1 MRHCRC
7 VPRAVAGC
15 HSLRLAYESARGA
28 STVLKKKEPSSLL
41 GRRIRHLRLKR
52 CWTQREAAEKSFVT
66 ESAFRSYELGD
77 RTPKREIIDRIA
89 KAFGV
94 RSEYLTAPEFLNNTE
109 FCYALLQCEDA
120 FHLKPGVDE
129 AGLGYLGVEPIGD
142 ARRVSGLFNE
152 WGRMRQKLDS
162 KEITQS
168 EYDEWKQ
175 TWDDGEDALEVLE
188 RAGRMDGAGN
198 RE

>member
-7 VPRAVAGC
+7 VPQVPAMCRSV
-15 HSLRLAYESARGA
+15 RLTYKSAIGA

-41 GRRIRHLRLKR
+41 GRRIRNLRLKR

-77 RTPKREIIDRIA
+77 RMPKREIVDRIA

-94 RSEYLTAPEFLNNTE
+94 RSEYLTALEFLNSTE
-109 FCYALLQCEDA
+109 FCYALLQNEEA
-120 FHLKPGVDE
+120 FHLKPRLDE
-129 AGLGYLGVEPIGD
+129 AGFGHLDVEPIGD
-142 ARRVSGLFNE
+142 AGRISGLFNE
-152 WGRMRQKLDS
+152 WGRMRQKLDK
-162 KEITQS
+162 KEITQA

-175 TWDDGEDALEVLE
+175 TWDDGVDALEVLE
-188 RAGRMDGAGN
+188 RARLRDKAGI

>member
-7 VPRAVAGC
+7 VPRAVAEC
-15 HSLRLAYESARGA
+15 RSVRSTNESAIGVP
-28 STVLKKKEPSSLL
+28 TVLKKKEPSSLL
-41 GRRIRHLRLKR
+41 GRRIRDLRLKR

-77 RTPKREIIDRIA
+77 RMPKREIVDRIA

-94 RSEYLTAPEFLNNTE
+94 RSEYLTAPEFLNSTE
-109 FCYALLQCEDA
+109 FCYALLQSEEA

-129 AGLGYLGVEPIGD
+129 AGLGHLGVEPIGD
-142 ARRVSGLFNE
+142 AKRISGLLSE
-152 WGRMRQKLDS
+152 WSRMRQKLDS
-162 KEITQS
+162 KEITQD

-188 RAGRMDGAGN
+188 RARLRDGTGIC
-198 RE
+198 E

>member
-7 VPRAVAGC
+7 VPRAVAEC
-15 HSLRLAYESARGA
+15 RSVRSTNESARGA

-41 GRRIRHLRLKR
+41 GRRIRDLRLKR

-77 RTPKREIIDRIA
+77 RMPKREIIDRIA

-94 RSEYLTAPEFLNNTE
+94 RSEYLTAPEFLNSTE
-109 FCYALLQCEDA
+109 FCYALLQSEEA

-129 AGLGYLGVEPIGD
+129 AGLGHLSVEPIGD
-142 ARRVSGLFNE
+142 AKRISGLLNE
-152 WGRMRQKLDS
+152 WNRMRQKLGS
-162 KEITQS
+162 KEITQA

-175 TWDDGEDALEVLE
+175 TWDDGEDALEVLK
-188 RAGRMDGAGN
+188 RARLRGGTGN

>member
-41 GRRIRHLRLKR
+41 GRRIRDLRLKR

-162 KEITQS
+162 KEITQA

-188 RAGRMDGAGN
+188 RARRMDGAGN

>member
-1 MRHCRC
+1 M
-7 VPRAVAGC
+7 
-15 HSLRLAYESARGA
+15 
-28 STVLKKKEPSSLL
+28 LKKKEPSSLL
-41 GRRIRHLRLKR
+41 GRRIRDLRLKR

-77 RTPKREIIDRIA
+77 RMPKREIIDRIA

-94 RSEYLTAPEFLNNTE
+94 RSEYLTAPEFLNSTE
-109 FCYALLQCEDA
+109 FCYALLQSEGA

-129 AGLGYLGVEPIGD
+129 AGLGHLSVEPIGD
-142 ARRVSGLFNE
+142 AKRISGLLNE
-152 WGRMRQKLDS
+152 WNRMRQKLDS
-162 KEITQS
+162 KEITQA

-188 RAGRMDGAGN
+188 RARLRDGAGN
-198 RE
+198 HE

>member
-1 MRHCRC
+1 M
-7 VPRAVAGC
+7 
-15 HSLRLAYESARGA
+15 
-28 STVLKKKEPSSLL
+28 LKKKEPSSLL
-41 GRRIRHLRLKR
+41 GRRIRDLRLKR

-77 RTPKREIIDRIA
+77 RMPKREIIDRIA

-94 RSEYLTAPEFLNNTE
+94 RSEYLTAPEFLNSTE
-109 FCYALLQCEDA
+109 FCYALLQSEEA

-129 AGLGYLGVEPIGD
+129 AGLGHLSVEPIGD
-142 ARRVSGLFNE
+142 AKRISGLLNE
-152 WGRMRQKLDS
+152 WNRMRQKLDS
-162 KEITQS
+162 KEITQT

-188 RAGRMDGAGN
+188 RARLRDGAGN
-198 RE
+198 HE

>member
-1 MRHCRC
+1 M
-7 VPRAVAGC
+7 
-15 HSLRLAYESARGA
+15 
-28 STVLKKKEPSSLL
+28 LKKKEPSSLL
-41 GRRIRHLRLKR
+41 GRRIRDLRLKR

-77 RTPKREIIDRIA
+77 RMPKREIVDRIA

-94 RSEYLTAPEFLNNTE
+94 RSEYLTAPEFLNSTE
-109 FCYALLQCEDA
+109 FCYALLQSEEA

-129 AGLGYLGVEPIGD
+129 AGLGHLSVEPIGD
-142 ARRVSGLFNE
+142 AKRISGLFNE
-152 WGRMRQKLDS
+152 WNRMRQKLDS
-162 KEITQS
+162 KEITQA

-188 RAGRMDGAGN
+188 RARLRDGAGN
-198 RE
+198 HE

>member
-1 MRHCRC
+1 M
-7 VPRAVAGC
+7 
-15 HSLRLAYESARGA
+15 
-28 STVLKKKEPSSLL
+28 LKKKEPSTLL
-41 GRRIRHLRLKR
+41 GRRIRNLRMKR
-52 CWTQREAAEKSFVT
+52 CWTQREAAERSFVT

-77 RTPKREIIDRIA
+77 RMPKREIVDRIA
-89 KAFGV
+89 KALGV
-94 RSEYLTAPEFLNNTE
+94 RSEYLTAPEFLNSTE
-109 FCYALLQCEDA
+109 FCYALLQSEEA

-129 AGLGYLGVEPIGD
+129 AGLGRLIVEPIGD
-142 ARRVSGLFNE
+142 AKRVSSLLNE

-162 KEITQS
+162 KEITQA

-188 RAGRMDGAGN
+188 QARQRDGAGT

>member
-1 MRHCRC
+1 M
-7 VPRAVAGC
+7 
-15 HSLRLAYESARGA
+15 
-28 STVLKKKEPSSLL
+28 LKKKEPSSLL
-41 GRRIRHLRLKR
+41 GRRIRDLRLKR

-77 RTPKREIIDRIA
+77 RMPKREIIDRIA

-94 RSEYLTAPEFLNNTE
+94 RSEYLTAPEFLNSTE
-109 FCYALLQCEDA
+109 FCYALLQSEEA

-129 AGLGYLGVEPIGD
+129 AGLGHLSVEPIGD
-142 ARRVSGLFNE
+142 AKRISGLFNE
-152 WGRMRQKLDS
+152 WNRMRQKLDS
-162 KEITQS
+162 KEITQA

-188 RAGRMDGAGN
+188 RARLRDGAGN
-198 RE
+198 HE

>member
-1 MRHCRC
+1 M
-7 VPRAVAGC
+7 
-15 HSLRLAYESARGA
+15 
-28 STVLKKKEPSSLL
+28 LKKKEPSSLL
-41 GRRIRHLRLKR
+41 GRRIRDLRLKR

-77 RTPKREIIDRIA
+77 RMPKREIIDRIA

-94 RSEYLTAPEFLNNTE
+94 RSEYLTAPEFLNSTE
-109 FCYALLQCEDA
+109 FCYALLQSEEA

-129 AGLGYLGVEPIGD
+129 AGLGHLSVEPIGD
-142 ARRVSGLFNE
+142 AKRISGLLNE
-152 WGRMRQKLDS
+152 WNRMRQKLDS
-162 KEITQS
+162 KEITQA

-188 RAGRMDGAGN
+188 RARLRDGTGIC
-198 RE
+198 E

>member
-1 MRHCRC
+1 M
-7 VPRAVAGC
+7 
-15 HSLRLAYESARGA
+15 
-28 STVLKKKEPSSLL
+28 LKKKEPSSLL
-41 GRRIRHLRLKR
+41 GRRIRDLRLKR

-120 FHLKPGVDE
+120 FHLKPGVGE

-162 KEITQS
+162 KEITQA

-188 RAGRMDGAGN
+188 RARRMDGAGN

>member
-1 MRHCRC
+1 M
-7 VPRAVAGC
+7 
-15 HSLRLAYESARGA
+15 
-28 STVLKKKEPSSLL
+28 LKKKEPSSLL
-41 GRRIRHLRLKR
+41 GRRIRNLRLKR

-77 RTPKREIIDRIA
+77 RMPKREIIDRIA

-94 RSEYLTAPEFLNNTE
+94 RSEYLTAPEFLNSTE
-109 FCYALLQCEDA
+109 FCYALLQSEEA

-129 AGLGYLGVEPIGD
+129 AGLGHLSVEPIGD
-142 ARRVSGLFNE
+142 AKRISGLLNE
-152 WGRMRQKLDS
+152 WNRMRQKLDS
-162 KEITQS
+162 KETTQA

-188 RAGRMDGAGN
+188 RARLRDGAGN
-198 RE
+198 HE

>member
-7 VPRAVAGC
+7 APRAVAGC
-15 HSLRLAYESARGA
+15 RSVRLAYESARGA

-41 GRRIRHLRLKR
+41 GRRIRDLRLKR

-77 RTPKREIIDRIA
+77 RVPKREIVDRIA

-94 RSEYLTAPEFLNNTE
+94 RSEYLTAPEFLNSTE
-109 FCYALLQCEDA
+109 FCYALLQSEEA

-129 AGLGYLGVEPIGD
+129 AGLGHLGIEPIGD
-142 ARRVSGLFNE
+142 AKRVSGLLSE
-152 WGRMRQKLDS
+152 WSRMRQKLDS
-162 KEITQS
+162 KEITQA

-175 TWDDGEDALEVLE
+175 TWDDGVGVFELRTRGEL
-188 RAGRMDGAGN
+188 
-198 RE
+198 

>member
-41 GRRIRHLRLKR
+41 GRRIRDLRLKR

-129 AGLGYLGVEPIGD
+129 VGLGYLGVEPIGD

-162 KEITQS
+162 KEITQA

-188 RAGRMDGAGN
+188 RARRMDGAGN

>member
-7 VPRAVAGC
+7 VPRDVAVYRSV
-15 HSLRLAYESARGA
+15 HLTYESARGA

-41 GRRIRHLRLKR
+41 GRRIRDLRLKR
-52 CWTQREAAEKSFVT
+52 CWTQREAAERSFVT

-77 RTPKREIIDRIA
+77 RVPKREIIDRIA

-94 RSEYLTAPEFLNNTE
+94 RSEYLTAPEFLNSTE
-109 FCYALLQCEDA
+109 FCYALLQSEEA
-120 FHLKPGVDE
+120 FHLKPEMDE
-129 AGLGYLGVEPIGD
+129 AGLGHLGVEPIGD
-142 ARRVSGLFNE
+142 AKRVSGLLNE
-152 WGRMRQKLDS
+152 WSRMRQKLDS
-162 KEITQS
+162 KEITRA

-188 RAGRMDGAGN
+188 QARQRNGAGT

>member
-7 VPRAVAGC
+7 VPRAVAEYR
-15 HSLRLAYESARGA
+15 SVRLTYEAARGA

-41 GRRIRHLRLKR
+41 GRRIRDLRLKR
-52 CWTQREAAEKSFVT
+52 CWTQREAAERSFVT

-77 RTPKREIIDRIA
+77 RMPKREIIDRIA
-89 KAFGV
+89 KALGV
-94 RSEYLTAPEFLNNTE
+94 RSEYLTAPEFLNSTE
-109 FCYALLQCEDA
+109 FCYALLQSEEA
-120 FHLKPGVDE
+120 FHLKPEMDE
-129 AGLGYLGVEPIGD
+129 AGLGRLGVEPIGD
-142 ARRVSGLFNE
+142 AKRVSGMLNE
-152 WGRMRQKLDS
+152 WSRMRQKLDS
-162 KEITQS
+162 KEITRA

-188 RAGRMDGAGN
+188 RVRRMDVAGT

>member
-1 MRHCRC
+1 M
-7 VPRAVAGC
+7 
-15 HSLRLAYESARGA
+15 
-28 STVLKKKEPSSLL
+28 LKKKEPSSLL
-41 GRRIRHLRLKR
+41 GRRIRNLRLKR

-77 RTPKREIIDRIA
+77 RMPKREIIDRIA

-94 RSEYLTAPEFLNNTE
+94 RSEYLTAPEFLNSTE
-109 FCYALLQCEDA
+109 FCYALLQSEEA

-129 AGLGYLGVEPIGD
+129 AALGHLSVEPIGD
-142 ARRVSGLFNE
+142 AKRISGLLNE
-152 WGRMRQKLDS
+152 WNRMRQKLDS
-162 KEITQS
+162 KEITQA

-188 RAGRMDGAGN
+188 RARLRDGAGN
-198 RE
+198 HE

>member
-1 MRHCRC
+1 M
-7 VPRAVAGC
+7 
-15 HSLRLAYESARGA
+15 
-28 STVLKKKEPSSLL
+28 LKKKEPSSLL
-41 GRRIRHLRLKR
+41 GRRIRDLRLKR

-77 RTPKREIIDRIA
+77 RMPKREIVDRIA

-94 RSEYLTAPEFLNNTE
+94 RSEYLTAPEFLNSTE
-109 FCYALLQCEDA
+109 FCYALLQSEKA

-129 AGLGYLGVEPIGD
+129 AGLGHLSVEAIGD
-142 ARRVSGLFNE
+142 AKRISGLLNE
-152 WGRMRQKLDS
+152 WNRMRQKLDS
-162 KEITQS
+162 KEVTQA

-188 RAGRMDGAGN
+188 RARLRDGAGN
-198 RE
+198 HE

>member
-7 VPRAVAGC
+7 VPQAVVGC
-15 HSLRLAYESARGA
+15 RSVRLTYESARGA

-41 GRRIRHLRLKR
+41 GRRIRDLRLKR
-52 CWTQREAAEKSFVT
+52 CWTQREAAERSFVT

-77 RTPKREIIDRIA
+77 RAPKREIVDRIA

-94 RSEYLTAPEFLNNTE
+94 RSEYLTAPEFLNSTE
-109 FCYALLQCEDA
+109 FCYALLQSEEA
-120 FHLKPGVDE
+120 FHLKPGMDE
-129 AGLGYLGVEPIGD
+129 AGLGHLSVEPIGD
-142 ARRVSGLFNE
+142 AKRVSGLLNE

-162 KEITQS
+162 KEITQA

-188 RAGRMDGAGN
+188 QARQRDGAGT

>member
-1 MRHCRC
+1 M
-7 VPRAVAGC
+7 
-15 HSLRLAYESARGA
+15 
-28 STVLKKKEPSSLL
+28 LKKKEPSSLL
-41 GRRIRHLRLKR
+41 GRRIRDLRLKR
-52 CWTQREAAEKSFVT
+52 CWTQREAAERSFVT

-77 RTPKREIIDRIA
+77 RAPKREIVDRIA

-94 RSEYLTAPEFLNNTE
+94 RSEYLTAPEFLNSTE
-109 FCYALLQCEDA
+109 FCYALLQSEEA
-120 FHLKPGVDE
+120 FHLKPGMDE
-129 AGLGYLGVEPIGD
+129 AGLGHLSVEPIGD
-142 ARRVSGLFNE
+142 AKRVAGLLNE

-162 KEITQS
+162 KEITQA

-188 RAGRMDGAGN
+188 QTRQRDGAGT

>member
-1 MRHCRC
+1 M
-7 VPRAVAGC
+7 
-15 HSLRLAYESARGA
+15 
-28 STVLKKKEPSSLL
+28 LKKKEPSSLL
-41 GRRIRHLRLKR
+41 GRRIRDLRLKR

-77 RTPKREIIDRIA
+77 RMPKREIIDRIA

-94 RSEYLTAPEFLNNTE
+94 RSEYLTAPEFLNSTE
-109 FCYALLQCEDA
+109 FCYALLQSEEA

-129 AGLGYLGVEPIGD
+129 AGLGHLSVEPIGD
-142 ARRVSGLFNE
+142 AKRISGLLNE
-152 WGRMRQKLDS
+152 WNRMRQKLDS
-162 KEITQS
+162 KEITQA

-188 RAGRMDGAGN
+188 RARLRDGAGN
-198 RE
+198 HE

>member
-7 VPRAVAGC
+7 VPRAVAEYR
-15 HSLRLAYESARGA
+15 SVRLTYEAARGA

-41 GRRIRHLRLKR
+41 GRRIRDLRLKR
-52 CWTQREAAEKSFVT
+52 CWTQREAAERSFVT

-77 RTPKREIIDRIA
+77 RMPKREIIDRIA

-94 RSEYLTAPEFLNNTE
+94 RSEYLTAPEFLNSTE
-109 FCYALLQCEDA
+109 FCYALLQSEEA
-120 FHLKPGVDE
+120 FHLKPEMDE
-129 AGLGYLGVEPIGD
+129 AGLGRLGVEPIGD
-142 ARRVSGLFNE
+142 AKRVSGMLNE
-152 WGRMRQKLDS
+152 WSRMRQKLDS
-162 KEITQS
+162 KEITRA

-188 RAGRMDGAGN
+188 RVRRMDVAGT